1 MIEYIGE
8 HTNSG
13 IVGNFFVVLAFTAAL
28 FSSASYF
35 MAANNSG
42 LENQGYL
49 KIGRL
54 GFWIHSL
61 AIFGIIG
68 VLFNM
73 LLNHYF
79 EYNYVWTHSNLAMP
93 KRYILSCF
101 WEGQEGSFLLW
112 LFWHVVLA
120 NILIKFSGKWEAPV
134 LSVISLTQVFL
145 SSMLLGVYFLDYKI
159 GSNPFTLIRNMPE
172 SYGLPWT
179 SIPDYIAK
187 IPQFQ
192 DGRGLNPLLQNYW
205 MTIHPPTLFL
215 GFASTLIPFAYGIA
229 GLWKKEYKEWIRPAI
244 PWTFFGVCV
253 LGIGILMGG
262 AWAYEALSF
271 GGFWAWDPVEN
282 ASLVPW
288 LILVGAAHV
297 MMINRQK
304 DNSLFTVFFLTF
316 GAFLLILY
324 STFLTRSGVL
334 GDTSVHSFTGDGMV
348 GQLLAY
354 LLFFM
359 MLATGFMLLERRTK
373 IIYYAACVF
382 LFFIALVFNFHTECI
397 IAFILVSFILL
408 YRSYATVFP
417 KKEEEEKLWSREFWI
432 FIGSLVLML
441 SALQISFETSK
452 PVINLLAKP
461 FSSLLLK
468 AHEWTGSD
476 ALKALAEGKMAPK
489 SDVKAF
495 YNKWQVPF
503 AFVVTFLIAIGQF
516 FRYKDTPFSQFA
528 KKIAASFFIALAIS
542 IVVAWS
548 LQYKLEEF
556 SLVILLFTSIFAVVA
571 NADYLI
577 RVLKGKMDHAG
588 SSIAHIGFAL
598 IILGAL
604 ISTSKS
610 EKVSKNLSGLDIA
623 QLSKDFDN
631 DKDILLFKG
640 DTMSMN
646 QYFLHFRD
654 KTKEGVNVFYNIDYY
669 GLTPNQYRTNT
680 RVVSNG
686 LIFKA
691 RNDHQ
696 PTTDFI
702 ADMPNWETIGNPTTL
717 DLKQAKPWNPN
728 KAGDYLFTLHPRIQ
742 INPKFG
748 NVAEPDTKHYLG
760 KDVYTHVRWADL
772 SKLDVD
778 REGYLKATEKELN
791 IGDTIFSS
799 KNIIIVDSMLV
810 ERNTNKF
817 NLQKNDLALRAKLR
831 ILDGEKKTFF
841 AEPLFVI
848 RDSSLTISDAALVK
862 ELGMKF
868 SFKKI
873 DPETGKLTI
882 SYAENANNQKEFIVM
897 QAIVFP
903 MINILW
909 IGCLF
914 LMVGTILAIRHRY
927 RLSKKMKPYE
937 VAN

>member
-8 HTNSG
+8 HTNAG
-13 IVGNFFVVLAFTAAL
+13 LLGNFFVVLAFSGAL
-28 FSSASYF
+28 FSTISYF
-35 MAANNSG
+35 FAAN
-42 LENQGYL
+42 ENKLQNRDFV
-49 KIGRL
+49 KFGRI
-54 GFWIHSL
+54 GFWTHSL
-61 AIFGIIG
+61 SVFGIIA
-68 VLFNM
+68 VLFTM

-79 EYNYVWTHSNLAMP
+79 EYNYVWTHSNLEMP
-93 KRYILSCF
+93 QRYILSCF

-112 LFWHVVLA
+112 IFWHVVLA
-120 NILIKFSGKWEAPV
+120 NILIRYAGNWEAPV

-145 SSMLLGVYFLDYKI
+145 TSMLLGIYIFDYKI

-172 SYGLPWT
+172 SFGLPWT
-179 SIPDYIAK
+179 SIPDYIQK

-229 GLWKKEYKEWIRPAI
+229 GLWKKQYKEWIRPAI

-297 MMINRQK
+297 MMINQRK

-316 GAFLLILY
+316 GSFLLILY

-359 MLATGFMLLERRTK
+359 MLATGFMLLDRRSK
-373 IIYYAACVF
+373 IIYYSACGF
-382 LFFIALVFNFHTECI
+382 LFFIAIVFNFHTEGI
-397 IAFILVSFILL
+397 IAFVLISFILL
-408 YRSYATVFP
+408 YRSYASIFP

-452 PVINLLAKP
+452 PVLNLLVKP
-461 FSSLLLK
+461 FSSILMQLY
-468 AHEWTGSD
+468 EWTGSE
-476 ALKALAEGKMAPK
+476 AVKALAEGKMAPK
-489 SDVKAF
+489 SDVVAF

-503 AFVVTFLIAIGQF
+503 AFVVTFLIAIGQY
-516 FRYKDTPFSQFA
+516 FRYKDTKFSEFA
-528 KKIAASFFIALAIS
+528 KKISLSFFLAIGIS
-542 IVVAWS
+542 IVSAV
-548 LQYKLEEF
+548 LLKYRLEDF
-556 SLVILLFTSIFAVVA
+556 SLIILLFTSIFAVVS
-571 NADYLI
+571 NADDLI
-577 RVLKGKMDHAG
+577 RILKGKMDHAG

-631 DKDILLFKG
+631 EKDILLFKG
-640 DTMSMN
+640 DTMPMN
-646 QYFLHFRD
+646 KYFLYFKD
-654 KTKEGVNVFYNIDYY
+654 KTKEGVNVYYNIDYF
-669 GLTPNQYRTNT
+669 GLAQNSYKKNT
-680 RVVSNG
+680 LVVSNG
-686 LIFKA
+686 LVFKA
-691 RNDHQ
+691 IKDHT
-696 PTTDFI
+696 PTNNFI
-702 ADMPNWETIGNPTTL
+702 ADMPNWETVANPVSA
-717 DLKQAKPWNPN
+717 DLKLAKPWNPN

-742 INPKFG
+742 MNPKFG
-748 NVAEPDTKHYLG
+748 NVAEPDTKHYLD

-778 REGYLKATEKELN
+778 KNGFLKETEKELN

-799 KNIIIVDSMLV
+799 KNIIIVDSMRV
-810 ERNTNKF
+810 ETNRTKF
-817 NLQKNDLALRAKLR
+817 NLNKNDLALRAKLR
-831 ILDGEKKTFF
+831 ILDGEKNIFY

-848 RDSSLTISDAALVK
+848 RDSSLVISDEALVN

-882 SYAENANNQKEFIVM
+882 AYAENANNQKEFIVM

-927 RLSKKMKPYE
+927 RLSKKFKLNE
-937 VAN
+937 SAD

>member
-8 HTNSG
+8 HTNAG
-13 IVGNFFVVLAFTAAL
+13 LLGNFFVILA
-28 FSSASYF
+28 FSSAFLSTVSYF
-35 MAANNSG
+35 LAANSANTQDKG
-42 LENQGYL
+42 FL
-49 KIGRL
+49 KIGRI
-54 GFWIHSL
+54 GFWMHSL
-61 AIFGIIG
+61 SIFGIVA

-79 EYNYVWTHSNLAMP
+79 EYNYVWSHSNMAMP
-93 KRYILSCF
+93 VRYILSCF

-120 NILIKFSGKWEAPV
+120 NILIKYAGKWEAPV

-145 SSMLLGVYFLDYKI
+145 SSMLLGIYVLDYKI

-172 SYGLPWT
+172 SFGLPWT
-179 SIPDYIAK
+179 SIPDYLQK

-316 GAFLLILY
+316 GAFLLVLY

-334 GDTSVHSFTGDGMV
+334 GDTSVHSFTGDGMI

-359 MLATGFMLLERRTK
+359 MLATGFMLLERRLK
-373 IIYYAACVF
+373 IIYYSSCLF
-382 LFFIALVFNFHTECI
+382 LFFVAIIFDFHTESI
-397 IAFILVSFILL
+397 IAFILISFILL
-408 YRSYATVFP
+408 YRSYTTIFP

-452 PVINLLAKP
+452 PVVNLLAKP
-461 FSSLLLK
+461 FSSLLAK

-476 ALKALAEGKMAPK
+476 ALKALSEGKMAPK

-516 FRYKDTPFSQFA
+516 FRYKDTTFAQFG
-528 KKIAASFFIALAIS
+528 KKIASSLIVSLIIS
-542 IVVAWS
+542 IVVA
-548 LQYKLEEF
+548 LLLKYKKEDF
-556 SLVILLFTSIFAVVA
+556 SLIILLFTSIFAIVA
-571 NADYLI
+571 NTDYLI
-577 RVLKGKMDHAG
+577 RILKGKMDHAG
-588 SSIAHIGFAL
+588 ASIAHIGFAL

-646 QYFLHFRD
+646 QYFLYFKD
-654 KTKEGVNVFYNIDYY
+654 KTKEGVNVYYNIDYF
-669 GLTPNQYRTNT
+669 GLAPNHYKENT
-680 RVVSNG
+680 LVVSNG

-691 RNDHQ
+691 RKSHV
-696 PTTDFI
+696 PTNDFI
-702 ADMPNWETIGNPTTL
+702 ADMPNWETLANPTTM
-717 DLKQAKPWNPN
+717 DLKLAKPWNPN

-742 INPKFG
+742 LNPKFG
-748 NVAEPDTKHYLG
+748 NVAEPDTKHYLD

-772 SKLDVD
+772 SKLDID
-778 REGYLKATEKELN
+778 KDGYLKTTDKELN
-791 IGDTIFSS
+791 LGDTIFSS
-799 KNIIIVDSMLV
+799 KNIIIVDSMRV
-810 ERNTNKF
+810 EKNTQKYH
-817 NLQKNDLALRAKLR
+817 LKKNDLALRAKLR
-831 ILDGEKKTFF
+831 ILDSEKKTFF
-841 AEPLFVI
+841 AEPLFII
-848 RDSSLTISDAALVK
+848 RDSSLIISEDTFVSD
-862 ELGMKF
+862 LGMKF

-873 DPETGKLTI
+873 DPETGKITI

-909 IGCLF
+909 IGTLF
-914 LMVGTILAIRHRY
+914 LLVGTILAIRHRY
-927 RLSKKMKPYE
+927 RLSKKLKS
-937 VAN
+937 NDSID